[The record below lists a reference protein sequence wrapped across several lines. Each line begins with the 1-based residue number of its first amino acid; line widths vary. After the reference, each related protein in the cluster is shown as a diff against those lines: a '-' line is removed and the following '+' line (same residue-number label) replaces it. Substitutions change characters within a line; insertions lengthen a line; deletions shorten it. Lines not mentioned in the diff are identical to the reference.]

1 VSAQP
6 ATHDAAAASASGA
19 VHDRVR
25 RLLAAHPPDTTPARE
40 FLAAQFDAGLAWVH
54 FPAGHGGLGID
65 RATQLGVDEL
75 LRDAGA
81 PAPPLECIIG
91 LGMAAEVLVAH
102 GTAGQRTRHLR
113 PIFTGEEIWCQLFS
127 EPGAGSDI
135 AGLATRAEQAVGG
148 WRVTGQKVWTSLA
161 HLARFGLLAAR
172 SDPTVPKHRGLTF
185 FILDMAA
192 PGVDI
197 RPIRQITGDG
207 EFNEVYLDAVR
218 IDDSQRLGDVGGGW
232 DVILTTLM
240 SERVALGA
248 GLAGSAGESIGR
260 LLDLWRS
267 DRAVRDPVLRDR
279 VAAAWILATAHGR
292 LVERAAEDVRAGRAG
307 PAGSLGKLSGTRLSQ
322 ELTELTLD
330 ILGAAGALYG
340 SYAMQRHRAAHDD
353 RTPGR
358 AFLRARA
365 NTIEGGTS
373 EVMRSIV
380 GERVLGLPGEP
391 RSDRDVPWQDLPRG

>member
-1 VSAQP
+1 VSAQSTTHHGP
-6 ATHDAAAASASGA
+6 ADTAPGA
-19 VHDRVR
+19 VSDRVR
-25 RLLAAHPPDTTPARE
+25 RLLAEHPPGTTPARD
-40 FLAAQFDAGLAWVH
+40 FLAAQFDAGLSWVH

-65 RATQLGVDEL
+65 RAAQLQVDEL

-81 PAPPLECIIG
+81 PAPPPECIIG

-113 PIFTGEEIWCQLFS
+113 RIFTGEEIWCQLFS
-127 EPGAGSDI
+127 EPGAGSDV
-135 AGLATRAEQAVGG
+135 AGLATRAEPSVGG
-148 WRVTGQKVWTSLA
+148 WRVTGQKVWTSVA

-172 SDPTVPKHRGLTF
+172 SDPAVARHRGLTF
-185 FILDMAA
+185 FILDMTV

-207 EFNEVYLDAVR
+207 EFNEVHLDAVH
-218 IDDSQRLGDVGGGW
+218 IDDSQRLGEVGGGW

-240 SERVALGA
+240 SERVALGT
-248 GLAGSAGESIGR
+248 GLAGSTGDSVDQ
-260 LLDLWRS
+260 LLGLWRS
-267 DRAVRDPVLRDR
+267 DQAVRDPVLRDR
-279 VAAAWILATAHGR
+279 VVTAWILATAHSR
-292 LVERAAEDVRAGRAG
+292 LAERAVEDFRAGRAG
-307 PAGSLGKLSGTRLSQ
+307 PAGSLGKLSSTRLNQ

-330 ILGAAGALYG
+330 VLGAAGALYG

-373 EVMRSIV
+373 EIMRNIV
-380 GERVLGLPGEP
+380 GERVLGLPAEP
-391 RSDRDVPWQDLPRG
+391 RLDRDVPWRDLPRG